1 MINFRYHVVSL
12 TAVFLAL
19 AIGLVVGTAA
29 LNGPLADDLNDR
41 VNGLSQHNN
50 QLREQFESMK
60 DEVSRQE
67 DFAVEAAPYMLAD
80 QLTGRRVALVSL
92 PAANKYADGVAEM
105 LTMAGAKI
113 PSRIDIQ
120 DKMTDPANNNDLLD
134 LASDPPAS
142 VGTLPRNL
150 DGVETSTALLAAVL
164 LDGGRAVP
172 AADRAGV
179 LTAYRDK
186 GYIAVN
192 GQVTDSA
199 DAVVVIADTPYVDR
213 GAAGKNKAALTA
225 VIQFDEAGPIVLA
238 GTGVSGT
245 GNVVNEVREDAPL
258 NKTISTVDN
267 VHTPQGRIV
276 TALALA
282 EQLRPGTS
290 EGTANVGHYG
300 IQADTLMP
308 KRAAE

>member
-41 VNGLSQHNN
+41 VNGLSNHNN
-50 QLREQFESMK
+50 QLREQFQSMQE
-60 DEVSRQE
+60 EVNRQE
-67 DFAVEAAPYMLAD
+67 DFAVQAAPHILAD

-105 LTMAGAKI
+105 LAMAGAKVT
-113 PSRIDIQ
+113 SRVDIQ
-120 DKMTDPANNNDLLD
+120 DKMTDPANNNELLL
-134 LASDPPAS
+134 LAYNPPAS
-142 VGTLPRNL
+142 VGTLPRNS
-150 DGVETSTALLAAVL
+150 DGVETSGALLAAVL
-164 LDGGRAVP
+164 LDRTRAVP
-172 AADRAGV
+172 AADRDRV

-192 GQVTDSA
+192 GQVTDA
-199 DAVVVIADTPYVDR
+199 AEAVVVIADTPYVDR

-238 GTGVSGT
+238 GTGVSGNN
-245 GNVVNEVREDAPL
+245 NVVAEVRSDPAL

-282 EQLRPGTS
+282 EQLSSDATAGTVK
-290 EGTANVGHYG
+290 VGHYG
-300 IQADTLMP
+300 IEAGDLMP
-308 KRAAE
+308 KRPA

>member
-41 VNGLSQHNN
+41 VNGLSNSNN
-50 QLREQFESMK
+50 QLRAQVDSMK
-60 DEVSRQE
+60 EEVNRQE
-67 DFAVEAAPYMLAD
+67 EFAVQAAPHILAD
-80 QLTGRRVALVSL
+80 QLSGRRVALVSL

-113 PSRIDIQ
+113 TSRVDIQ
-120 DKMTDPANNNDLLD
+120 DKMTDPANDNDLLT
-134 LASDPPAS
+134 LAHDPPAS
-142 VGTLPRNL
+142 VGTLPRNSV
-150 DGVETSTALLAAVL
+150 GVETSSALLAAVL
-164 LDGGRAVP
+164 VNGERAVP
-172 AADRAGV
+172 AADRARV
-179 LTAYRDK
+179 LMSYRDK

-192 GQVTDSA
+192 GQVTDAA

-213 GAAGKNKAALTA
+213 GAAGKNRAALNV
-225 VIQFDEAGPIVLA
+225 VIQFDEAGPVVLS
-238 GTGVSGT
+238 GTGVTGE
-245 GNVVNEVREDAPL
+245 GNVVAEVRGDPAL

-267 VHTPQGRIV
+267 VHTPQGRVV

-282 EQLRPGTS
+282 EQLRPDPAT
-290 EGTANVGHYG
+290 GTAKAGHYG

-308 KRAAE
+308 KRPA

>member
-1 MINFRYHVVSL
+1 VINFRYHVVSL

-29 LNGPLADDLNDR
+29 LNGPLADDLSDR
-41 VNGLSQHNN
+41 VSGLSQQNN

-60 DEVSRQE
+60 DEVGRQE
-67 DFAVEAAPYMLAD
+67 DFAVQAAPHLLAG

-92 PAANKYADGVAEM
+92 PAANEYADGAAEM

-113 PSRIDIQ
+113 TRIDIQ
-120 DKMTDPANNNDLLD
+120 DKMTDPANNDELLRM
-134 LASDPPAS
+134 AYEPPVS

-150 DGVETSTALLAAVL
+150 DGVESSSALLAAVL
-164 LDGGRAVP
+164 LDRKPAVP
-172 AADRAGV
+172 APDRTKV

-199 DAVVVIADTPYVDR
+199 EAIVVIANTPYVDR
-213 GAAGKNKAALTA
+213 GAAGKNKAARTA
-225 VIQFDEAGPIVLA
+225 VTQFDEAGPIVLA

-245 GNVVNEVREDAPL
+245 GNVVNEVRGDPAL
-258 NKTISTVDN
+258 KKTISTVDN
-267 VHTPQGRIV
+267 VNTPQGRIV
-276 TALALA
+276 TVLALA
-282 EQLRPGTS
+282 EQLRPGAPD
-290 EGTANVGHYG
+290 GTVRVGHYG

-308 KRAAE
+308 KPAE